1 MPTGYTAGILD
12 GKINTFEE
20 FATVCTRAFGAT
32 IHMRDNPMDSPYE
45 PRTPSDYYTNSIQ
58 SKRERLEEIESMSD
72 EKIVEDFNTQLE
84 ADLKYHQTKMEED
97 KRNLEKLNS
106 MIESAKSWVPPTEDH
121 QPFRNF
127 MIEQIETTIKVDGDP
142 SYHVNKIVEIKK
154 QIEEGINPNE
164 YREETIQE
172 IKRQISY
179 HETEHQ
185 KELVRCKDSNEWM
198 EKFFESIKK
207 Q

>member
-1 MPTGYTAGILD
+1 MPTGYTAGI
-12 GKINTFEE
+12 INGEITTFEQ
-20 FATVCTRAFGAT
+20 FATQCTRAFGAT

-72 EKIVEDFNTQLE
+72 EKIVEDFNTHLE
-84 ADLKYHQTKMEED
+84 EDLKYHQTKMEED

-106 MIESAKSWVPPTEDH
+106 MLESAKSWIPPTEDH
-121 QPFRNF
+121 QPFRRF

-142 SYHVNKIVEIKK
+142 SYHVNKMVEIKK
-154 QIEEGINPNE
+154 QMEEGINPKE

-172 IKRQISY
+172 IKSQISY

-185 KELVRCKDSNEWM
+185 KELARCKDSNDWM

-207 Q
+207 

>member
-12 GKINTFEE
+12 GKVNTFEE

-45 PRTPSDYYTNSIQ
+45 PRTPSDYHTNSIQ

-72 EKIVEDFNTQLE
+72 EKIVEDFNTQLGE
-84 ADLKYHQTKMEED
+84 DLKYHQTKMEED

-106 MIESAKSWVPPTEDH
+106 MLESAKSWVPPTEDH

-127 MIEQIETTIKVDGDP
+127 MIEQVESTIKVDGDP
-142 SYHVNKIVEIKK
+142 SYHVNKMVGIKK
-154 QIEEGINPNE
+154 QMEEGINPKE

-172 IKRQISY
+172 IKSQISY

-207 Q
+207 

>member
-1 MPTGYTAGILD
+1 MPTGYTAGIID
-12 GKINTFEE
+12 GKITTFEQ
-20 FATVCTRAFGAT
+20 FATQCTRAFGAT

-45 PRTPSDYYTNSIQ
+45 PRTPSDYHTNSIQ

-84 ADLKYHQTKMEED
+84 EDLKYHQTKMEED

-106 MIESAKSWVPPTEDH
+106 MLESAKSWVPPTEDH

-127 MIEQIETTIKVDGDP
+127 MIEQIESTIKVDGDP
-142 SYHVNKIVEIKK
+142 SYHVNKMVGIKK
-154 QIEEGINPNE
+154 QMEEGINPKE

-172 IKRQISY
+172 IKSQISY
-179 HETEHQ
+179 HETEYQ
-185 KELVRCKDSNEWM
+185 KELVRCKDSNDWM
-198 EKFFESIKK
+198 DKFFESIKK
-207 Q
+207 

>member
-12 GKINTFEE
+12 GKVNTFEE

-45 PRTPSDYYTNSIQ
+45 PRTPSDYHTNSIQ

-72 EKIVEDFNTQLE
+72 EKIVEDFNTQLGE
-84 ADLKYHQTKMEED
+84 DLKYHQTKMEED

-106 MIESAKSWVPPTEDH
+106 MLGSAKSWVPPTEDH

-127 MIEQIETTIKVDGDP
+127 MIEQIESTIKVDGDP
-142 SYHVNKIVEIKK
+142 SYHVNKMVGIKK
-154 QIEEGINPNE
+154 QMEEGINPKE

-172 IKRQISY
+172 IKSQISY
-179 HETEHQ
+179 HETEYQ
-185 KELVRCKDSNEWM
+185 KELVRCKDSNDWM
-198 EKFFESIKK
+198 DKFFESIKK
-207 Q
+207 

>member
-12 GKINTFEE
+12 GKVNTFEE

-45 PRTPSDYYTNSIQ
+45 PRTPSDYHTNSIQ

-72 EKIVEDFNTQLE
+72 EKIVEDFNTQLGE
-84 ADLKYHQTKMEED
+84 DLKYHQTKMEED

-106 MIESAKSWVPPTEDH
+106 MLESAKSWIPPTEDH

-127 MIEQIETTIKVDGDP
+127 MIEQIESTIKVDGDP
-142 SYHVNKIVEIKK
+142 SYHTNKMVEIKK
-154 QIEEGINPNE
+154 QMEEGINPKE

-172 IKRQISY
+172 IKSQISY
-179 HETEHQ
+179 HETEYQ
-185 KELVRCKDSNEWM
+185 KELVRCKDSNDWM
-198 EKFFESIKK
+198 DKFFESIKK
-207 Q
+207 

>member
-12 GKINTFEE
+12 GKVNTFEE

-45 PRTPSDYYTNSIQ
+45 PRTPSDYHTNSIQ

-84 ADLKYHQTKMEED
+84 EDLKYHQTKMEED

-106 MIESAKSWVPPTEDH
+106 MLESAKSWIPPTEDH

-127 MIEQIETTIKVDGDP
+127 MIEQIESTIKVDGDP
-142 SYHVNKIVEIKK
+142 SYHTNKMVEIKK
-154 QIEEGINPNE
+154 QMEEGINPKE

-172 IKRQISY
+172 IKSQISY
-179 HETEHQ
+179 HETEYQ
-185 KELVRCKDSNEWM
+185 KELVRCKDSNDWM
-198 EKFFESIKK
+198 DKFFESIKK
-207 Q
+207 

>member
-12 GKINTFEE
+12 GKVNTFEE

-45 PRTPSDYYTNSIQ
+45 PRTPSDYHTNSIQ

-72 EKIVEDFNTQLE
+72 EKIVEDFNTQLGE
-84 ADLKYHQTKMEED
+84 DLKYHQTKMEED

-106 MIESAKSWVPPTEDH
+106 MLESAKSWVPPTEDH
-121 QPFRNF
+121 QPYRNF
-127 MIEQIETTIKVDGDP
+127 MIEQIESTIKVDGDP
-142 SYHVNKIVEIKK
+142 SYHVNKMVGIKK
-154 QIEEGINPNE
+154 QMEEGINPKE

-172 IKRQISY
+172 IKSQISY
-179 HETEHQ
+179 HETEYQ
-185 KELVRCKDSNEWM
+185 KELVRCKDSNDWM
-198 EKFFESIKK
+198 DKFFESIKK
-207 Q
+207 

>member
-12 GKINTFEE
+12 GKVNTFEE

-45 PRTPSDYYTNSIQ
+45 PRTPSDYHTNSIQ

-72 EKIVEDFNTQLE
+72 EKIVEDFNTQLGE
-84 ADLKYHQTKMEED
+84 DLKYHQTKMEED

-106 MIESAKSWVPPTEDH
+106 MLESAKSWVPPTEDH

-127 MIEQIETTIKVDGDP
+127 MIEQIESTIKVDGDP
-142 SYHVNKIVEIKK
+142 SYHVNKMVGIKK
-154 QIEEGINPNE
+154 QMEEGINPKE

-172 IKRQISY
+172 IKSQISY
-179 HETEHQ
+179 HETEYQ
-185 KELVRCKDSNEWM
+185 KELVRCKDSNDWM
-198 EKFFESIKK
+198 DKFLESIKK
-207 Q
+207 

>member
-1 MPTGYTAGILD
+1 MPTGYTAGIID
-12 GKINTFEE
+12 GKITTFEQ
-20 FATVCTRAFGAT
+20 FATQCTRAFGAT

-45 PRTPSDYYTNSIQ
+45 PRTPSDYHTNSIQ

-84 ADLKYHQTKMEED
+84 EDLKYHQTKMEED

-106 MIESAKSWVPPTEDH
+106 MLESAKSWIPPTEDH

-127 MIEQIETTIKVDGDP
+127 MIEQIESTIKVDGDP
-142 SYHVNKIVEIKK
+142 SYHTNKMVEIKK
-154 QIEEGINPNE
+154 QMEEGINPKE

-172 IKRQISY
+172 IKGQISY
-179 HETEHQ
+179 HETEYQ
-185 KELVRCKDSNEWM
+185 KELVRCKDSNDWM
-198 EKFFESIKK
+198 DKFFESIKK
-207 Q
+207 

>member
-12 GKINTFEE
+12 GKVNTFEE

-45 PRTPSDYYTNSIQ
+45 PRTPSDYHTNSIQ

-84 ADLKYHQTKMEED
+84 EDLKYHQTKMEED

-106 MIESAKSWVPPTEDH
+106 MLESAKSWVPPTEDH

-127 MIEQIETTIKVDGDP
+127 MIEQIESTIKVDGDP
-142 SYHVNKIVEIKK
+142 SYHVNKIVGIKK
-154 QIEEGINPNE
+154 QMEEGINPKE

-172 IKRQISY
+172 IKSQISY
-179 HETEHQ
+179 HETEYQ
-185 KELVRCKDSNEWM
+185 KELVRCKDSNDWM
-198 EKFFESIKK
+198 DKFFESIKK
-207 Q
+207 

>member
-12 GKINTFEE
+12 GKVNTFEE

-45 PRTPSDYYTNSIQ
+45 PRTPSDYHTNSIQ

-84 ADLKYHQTKMEED
+84 EDLKYHQTKMEED

-106 MIESAKSWVPPTEDH
+106 MLESAKSWVPPTEDH

-127 MIEQIETTIKVDGDP
+127 MIEQVESTIKVDGDP
-142 SYHVNKIVEIKK
+142 SYHTNKMVEIKK
-154 QIEEGINPNE
+154 QMEEGINPKE

-172 IKRQISY
+172 IKSQISY

-185 KELVRCKDSNEWM
+185 KELARCKDSNDWM
-198 EKFFESIKK
+198 DKFFESIKK
-207 Q
+207 

>member
-12 GKINTFEE
+12 GKVNTFEE

-45 PRTPSDYYTNSIQ
+45 PRTPSDYHTNSIQ

-84 ADLKYHQTKMEED
+84 EDLKYHQTKMEED

-106 MIESAKSWVPPTEDH
+106 MLESAKSWVPPTEDH

-127 MIEQIETTIKVDGDP
+127 MIEQIESTIKVDGDP
-142 SYHVNKIVEIKK
+142 SYHVNKIVGIKK
-154 QIEEGINPNE
+154 QMEEGINPKE

-172 IKRQISY
+172 IKGQISY
-179 HETEHQ
+179 HETEYQ
-185 KELVRCKDSNEWM
+185 KELVRCKDSNDWM
-198 EKFFESIKK
+198 DKFFESIKK
-207 Q
+207 

>member
-1 MPTGYTAGILD
+1 MPTGYTAGIID
-12 GKINTFEE
+12 GEITTFEQ
-20 FATVCTRAFGAT
+20 FATQCTRAFGAT

-45 PRTPSDYYTNSIQ
+45 PRTPSDYHTNSIQ

-84 ADLKYHQTKMEED
+84 EDLKYHQTKMEED

-106 MIESAKSWVPPTEDH
+106 MLESAKSWIPPTEDH

-127 MIEQIETTIKVDGDP
+127 MIEQIESTIKVDGDP
-142 SYHVNKIVEIKK
+142 SYHTNKMVEIKK
-154 QIEEGINPNE
+154 QMEEGINPKE

-172 IKRQISY
+172 IKGQISY
-179 HETEHQ
+179 HETEYQ
-185 KELVRCKDSNEWM
+185 KELVRCKDSNDWM
-198 EKFFESIKK
+198 DKFFESIKK
-207 Q
+207 

>member
-45 PRTPSDYYTNSIQ
+45 PRTPSDYHTNSIQ
-58 SKRERLEEIESMSD
+58 SKRERLEEIETMSD

-84 ADLKYHQTKMEED
+84 EDLKYHQTKMEED

-106 MIESAKSWVPPTEDH
+106 MLESAKSWVPPTEDH

-127 MIEQIETTIKVDGDP
+127 MIEQIESTIKVDGDP
-142 SYHVNKIVEIKK
+142 SYHVNKMVGIKK
-154 QIEEGINPNE
+154 QMEEGINPKE

-172 IKRQISY
+172 IKSQISY
-179 HETEHQ
+179 HETEYQ

-207 Q
+207 

>member
-12 GKINTFEE
+12 GKVNTFEE

-45 PRTPSDYYTNSIQ
+45 PRTPSDYHTNSIQ

-72 EKIVEDFNTQLE
+72 EKIVEDFNTQLGE
-84 ADLKYHQTKMEED
+84 DLKYHQTKMEED

-106 MIESAKSWVPPTEDH
+106 MLESAKSWVPPTEDH

-127 MIEQIETTIKVDGDP
+127 MIEQIESTIKVDGDP
-142 SYHVNKIVEIKK
+142 SYHVNKIVGIKK
-154 QIEEGINPNE
+154 QMEEGINPKE

-172 IKRQISY
+172 IKSQISY

-207 Q
+207 

>member
-12 GKINTFEE
+12 GKVNTFEE

-45 PRTPSDYYTNSIQ
+45 PRTPSDYHTNSIQ

-84 ADLKYHQTKMEED
+84 EDLKYHQTKMEED

-106 MIESAKSWVPPTEDH
+106 MLESAKSWVPPTEDH

-127 MIEQIETTIKVDGDP
+127 MIEQIESTIKVDGDP
-142 SYHVNKIVEIKK
+142 SYHMNKMVEIKK
-154 QIEEGINPNE
+154 QMEEGINPKE

-172 IKRQISY
+172 IKSQISY
-179 HETEHQ
+179 HETEYQ
-185 KELVRCKDSNEWM
+185 KELVRCKDSNDWM
-198 EKFFESIKK
+198 DKFFESIKK
-207 Q
+207 

>member
-12 GKINTFEE
+12 GKVNTFEE

-45 PRTPSDYYTNSIQ
+45 PRTPSDYHTNSIQ

-72 EKIVEDFNTQLE
+72 EKIVEDFNTQLGE
-84 ADLKYHQTKMEED
+84 DLKYHQTKMEED

-106 MIESAKSWVPPTEDH
+106 MLESAKSWVPPTEDH

-127 MIEQIETTIKVDGDP
+127 MIEQIESTIKVDGDP
-142 SYHVNKIVEIKK
+142 SYHVNKMVGIKK
-154 QIEEGINPNE
+154 QMEEGINPKE

-172 IKRQISY
+172 IKSQISY
-179 HETEHQ
+179 HETEYQ
-185 KELVRCKDSNEWM
+185 KELVRCKDSNDWM

-207 Q
+207 

>member
-12 GKINTFEE
+12 GKVNTFEE

-45 PRTPSDYYTNSIQ
+45 PRTPSDYHTNSIQ

-72 EKIVEDFNTQLE
+72 EKIVEDFNTQLGE
-84 ADLKYHQTKMEED
+84 DLKYHQTKMEED

-106 MIESAKSWVPPTEDH
+106 MLESAKSWVPPTEDH

-127 MIEQIETTIKVDGDP
+127 MIEQVESTIKVDGDP
-142 SYHVNKIVEIKK
+142 SYHVNKMVGIK
-154 QIEEGINPNE
+154 QQMEEGINPKE

-172 IKRQISY
+172 IKSQISY
-179 HETEHQ
+179 HETEYQ
-185 KELVRCKDSNEWM
+185 KELVRCKDSNDWM
-198 EKFFESIKK
+198 DKFFESIKK
-207 Q
+207 

>member
-12 GKINTFEE
+12 GKVNTFEE

-45 PRTPSDYYTNSIQ
+45 PRTPSDYHTNSIQ

-72 EKIVEDFNTQLE
+72 EKIVEDFNTQLGE
-84 ADLKYHQTKMEED
+84 DLKYHQTKMEED

-106 MIESAKSWVPPTEDH
+106 MLESAKSWVPPTEDH

-127 MIEQIETTIKVDGDP
+127 MIEQIESTIKVDGDP
-142 SYHVNKIVEIKK
+142 SYHVNKMVGIKK
-154 QIEEGINPNE
+154 QMEEGINPKE

-172 IKRQISY
+172 IRGQISY
-179 HETEHQ
+179 HETEYQ
-185 KELVRCKDSNEWM
+185 KELVRCKDSNDWM
-198 EKFFESIKK
+198 DKFLESIKK
-207 Q
+207 

>member
-12 GKINTFEE
+12 GKVNTFEE

-45 PRTPSDYYTNSIQ
+45 PRTPSDYHTNSIQ

-72 EKIVEDFNTQLE
+72 EKIVEDFNTQLGE
-84 ADLKYHQTKMEED
+84 DLKYHQTKMEED

-106 MIESAKSWVPPTEDH
+106 MLESAKSWVPPTEDH

-127 MIEQIETTIKVDGDP
+127 MIEQIESTIKVDGDP
-142 SYHVNKIVEIKK
+142 SYHTNKMVEIKK
-154 QIEEGINPNE
+154 QMEEGINPKE

-172 IKRQISY
+172 IKSQISY
-179 HETEHQ
+179 HETEYQ
-185 KELVRCKDSNEWM
+185 KELVRCKDSNDWM
-198 EKFFESIKK
+198 DKFFESIKK
-207 Q
+207 

>member
-12 GKINTFEE
+12 GKVNTFEE

-32 IHMRDNPMDSPYE
+32 IHMRDNPMDFPYE
-45 PRTPSDYYTNSIQ
+45 PRTPSDYHTNSIQ

-72 EKIVEDFNTQLE
+72 EKIVEDFNTQLGE
-84 ADLKYHQTKMEED
+84 DLKYHQTKMEED

-106 MIESAKSWVPPTEDH
+106 MLESAKSWVPPTEDH

-127 MIEQIETTIKVDGDP
+127 MIEQIESTIKVDGDP
-142 SYHVNKIVEIKK
+142 SYHVNKMVGIKK
-154 QIEEGINPNE
+154 QMEEGINPKE

-172 IKRQISY
+172 IKSQISY
-179 HETEHQ
+179 HETEYQ
-185 KELVRCKDSNEWM
+185 KELVRCKDSNDWM
-198 EKFFESIKK
+198 DKFFESIKK
-207 Q
+207 

>member
-12 GKINTFEE
+12 GKVNTFEE

-45 PRTPSDYYTNSIQ
+45 PRTPSDYHTNSIH

-72 EKIVEDFNTQLE
+72 EKIVEDFNTQLGE
-84 ADLKYHQTKMEED
+84 DLKYHQTKMEED

-106 MIESAKSWVPPTEDH
+106 MLESAKSWVPPTEDH

-127 MIEQIETTIKVDGDP
+127 MIEQIESTIKVDGDP
-142 SYHVNKIVEIKK
+142 SYHVNKIVGIKK
-154 QIEEGINPNE
+154 QMEEGINPKE

-172 IKRQISY
+172 IKSQISY
-179 HETEHQ
+179 HETEYQ
-185 KELVRCKDSNEWM
+185 KELVRCKDSNDWM
-198 EKFFESIKK
+198 DKFFESIKK
-207 Q
+207 

>member
-12 GKINTFEE
+12 GKVNTFEE

-45 PRTPSDYYTNSIQ
+45 PRTPSDYHTNSIQ

-84 ADLKYHQTKMEED
+84 EDLKYHQTKMEED

-106 MIESAKSWVPPTEDH
+106 MLESAKSWVPPTEDH

-127 MIEQIETTIKVDGDP
+127 MIEQIESTIKGDGDP
-142 SYHVNKIVEIKK
+142 SYHVNKMVGIKK
-154 QIEEGINPNE
+154 QMEEGINPKE

-172 IKRQISY
+172 IKSQISY
-179 HETEHQ
+179 HETEYQ
-185 KELVRCKDSNEWM
+185 KELVRCKDSNDWM
-198 EKFFESIKK
+198 DKFFESIKK
-207 Q
+207 

>member
-1 MPTGYTAGILD
+1 MPTGYTAGIID
-12 GKINTFEE
+12 GGITTFEQ
-20 FATVCTRAFGAT
+20 FATQCTRAFGAT

-45 PRTPSDYYTNSIQ
+45 PRIPSDYYTNSIQ

-72 EKIVEDFNTQLE
+72 GKIVEDFNSQLE
-84 ADLKYHQTKMEED
+84 TDLKYHQTKMEED

-106 MIESAKSWVPPTEDH
+106 MLESAKSWVPPTEDH

-127 MIEQIETTIKVDGDP
+127 MIEQIESTIKVDGDP
-142 SYHVNKIVEIKK
+142 SYHVNKMVGIKN
-154 QIEEGINPNE
+154 QMEEGINPKE

-172 IKRQISY
+172 IKSQISY
-179 HETEHQ
+179 HETEYQ

-207 Q
+207 

>member
-12 GKINTFEE
+12 GKVNTFEE

-45 PRTPSDYYTNSIQ
+45 PRTPSDYHTNSIQ

-72 EKIVEDFNTQLE
+72 EKIVEDFNTQLGE
-84 ADLKYHQTKMEED
+84 DLKYHQTKMEED

-106 MIESAKSWVPPTEDH
+106 MLESAKSWVPPTEDH

-127 MIEQIETTIKVDGDP
+127 MIEQIESTIKVDGDP
-142 SYHVNKIVEIKK
+142 SYHVNKMVEIKK
-154 QIEEGINPNE
+154 QMEEGINPKE

-172 IKRQISY
+172 IKSQISY
-179 HETEHQ
+179 HETEYQ
-185 KELVRCKDSNEWM
+185 KELVRCKDSNDWM
-198 EKFFESIKK
+198 DKFFESIKK
-207 Q
+207 

>member
-1 MPTGYTAGILD
+1 MPTGYTAGI
-12 GKINTFEE
+12 INGEITTFEQ
-20 FATVCTRAFGAT
+20 FATQCTRAFGAT

-72 EKIVEDFNTQLE
+72 EKIVEDFNTHLE
-84 ADLKYHQTKMEED
+84 EDLKYHQTKMEED

-106 MIESAKSWVPPTEDH
+106 MLESAKSWIPPTEDH
-121 QPFRNF
+121 QPFRRF
-127 MIEQIETTIKVDGDP
+127 MIEQIESTIKVDGDP
-142 SYHVNKIVEIKK
+142 SYHVNKMVGIKK
-154 QIEEGINPNE
+154 QMEEGINPKE

-172 IKRQISY
+172 IKSQISY

-185 KELVRCKDSNEWM
+185 KELVRCKDSNDWM
-198 EKFFESIKK
+198 DKFFESIKK
-207 Q
+207 

>member
-1 MPTGYTAGILD
+1 MPTGYTAGIID
-12 GKINTFEE
+12 GELTTFEQ
-20 FATVCTRAFGAT
+20 FATQCTRAFGAT

-45 PRTPSDYYTNSIQ
+45 PRTPSDYHTNSIQ

-84 ADLKYHQTKMEED
+84 EDLKYHQTKMEED

-106 MIESAKSWVPPTEDH
+106 MLESAKSWVPPTEDH

-127 MIEQIETTIKVDGDP
+127 MIEQIESTIKVDGDP
-142 SYHVNKIVEIKK
+142 SYHVNKMVGIKK
-154 QIEEGINPNE
+154 QMEEGINPKE

-172 IKRQISY
+172 IKSQISY
-179 HETEHQ
+179 HETEYQ
-185 KELVRCKDSNEWM
+185 KELVRCKDSNDWM
-198 EKFFESIKK
+198 DKFFESIKK
-207 Q
+207 

>member
-12 GKINTFEE
+12 GKVNTFEE

-45 PRTPSDYYTNSIQ
+45 PRTPSDYHTNSIQ

-72 EKIVEDFNTQLE
+72 EKIVEDFNTQLGE
-84 ADLKYHQTKMEED
+84 DLKYHQTKMEED

-106 MIESAKSWVPPTEDH
+106 MLESAKSWVPPTEDH

-127 MIEQIETTIKVDGDP
+127 MIEQVESTIKVDGDP
-142 SYHVNKIVEIKK
+142 SYHVNKMVEIKK
-154 QIEEGINPNE
+154 QMEEGINPKE

-172 IKRQISY
+172 IKSQISY
-179 HETEHQ
+179 HETEYQ
-185 KELVRCKDSNEWM
+185 KELVRCKDSNDWM
-198 EKFFESIKK
+198 DKFFESIKK
-207 Q
+207 

>member
-12 GKINTFEE
+12 GKVNTFEE

-45 PRTPSDYYTNSIQ
+45 PRTPSDYHTNSIQ

-84 ADLKYHQTKMEED
+84 EDLKYHQTKMEED

-106 MIESAKSWVPPTEDH
+106 MLESAKSWIPPTEDH

-127 MIEQIETTIKVDGDP
+127 MIEQIESTIKVDGDP
-142 SYHVNKIVEIKK
+142 SYHVNKMVGIKK
-154 QIEEGINPNE
+154 QMEEGINPKE

-172 IKRQISY
+172 IKSQISY
-179 HETEHQ
+179 HETEYQ
-185 KELVRCKDSNEWM
+185 KELVRCKDSNDWM
-198 EKFFESIKK
+198 DKFFESIKK
-207 Q
+207 

>member
-12 GKINTFEE
+12 GKVNTFEE

-32 IHMRDNPMDSPYE
+32 IHMRDDSLDSPYE
-45 PRTPSDYYTNSIQ
+45 PRTPSDYYINSIQ
-58 SKRERLEEIESMSD
+58 SKRERLEEIESMTD
-72 EKIVEDFNTQLE
+72 EKIVEDFNSQLKE
-84 ADLKYHQTKMEED
+84 NLDYHQAKLEED
-97 KRNLEKLNS
+97 TKNLKKLSS
-106 MIESAKSWVPPTEDH
+106 MLESAKSWVPPTEDH
-121 QPFRNF
+121 ESFRNF
-127 MIEQIETTIKVDGDP
+127 MIEQLESTIKVDGDP
-142 SYHVNKIVEIKK
+142 SYHVNKIIEIKK
-154 QIEEGINPNE
+154 QMEGGINPRE

-179 HETEHQ
+179 YETEHQ

-207 Q
+207 

>member
-1 MPTGYTAGILD
+1 MPTGYTAGIID
-12 GKINTFEE
+12 GEITTFEQ
-20 FATVCTRAFGAT
+20 FATQCTRAFGAT

-45 PRTPSDYYTNSIQ
+45 PRTPSDYHTNSIQ

-84 ADLKYHQTKMEED
+84 EDLKYHQTKMEED

-106 MIESAKSWVPPTEDH
+106 MLESAKSWVPPTEDH

-127 MIEQIETTIKVDGDP
+127 MIEQIESTIKVDGDP
-142 SYHVNKIVEIKK
+142 SYHTNKMVEIKK
-154 QIEEGINPNE
+154 QMEEGINPKE

-172 IKRQISY
+172 IRGQISY
-179 HETEHQ
+179 HETEYQ
-185 KELVRCKDSNEWM
+185 KELVRCKDSNDWM
-198 EKFFESIKK
+198 DKFFESIKK
-207 Q
+207 

>member
-12 GKINTFEE
+12 GKVNTFEE

-45 PRTPSDYYTNSIQ
+45 PRTPSDYHTNSIQ

-72 EKIVEDFNTQLE
+72 EKIVEDFNTQLGE
-84 ADLKYHQTKMEED
+84 DLKYHQTKMEED

-106 MIESAKSWVPPTEDH
+106 MLESAKSWVPPTEDH

-127 MIEQIETTIKVDGDP
+127 MIEQIESTIKVDGDP
-142 SYHVNKIVEIKK
+142 SYHVNKMVGIKK
-154 QIEEGINPNE
+154 QMEEGINPKE
-164 YREETIQE
+164 YREDTIQE
-172 IKRQISY
+172 IKSQISY
-179 HETEHQ
+179 HETEYQ
-185 KELVRCKDSNEWM
+185 KELVRCKDSNDWM
-198 EKFFESIKK
+198 DKFFESIKK
-207 Q
+207 